1 MGQDKQSSYQSS
13 KNDQVTSDD
22 KKTSD
27 SSKSKAPDDKLSAL
41 KTSKSQRF
49 VLQVWGEVEPNSQM
63 SYFCFFACVG
73 RSMAVS

>member
-1 MGQDKQSSYQSS
+1 MGQDKQSSYQSL

-27 SSKSKAPDDKLSAL
+27 SSKSKALDDKLPAL

-63 SYFCFFACVG
+63 SYLCFFACVG
-73 RSMAVS
+73 RSMAIS